1 MQTFSSGII
10 GSTRHLI
17 PLVFSVLQFPLHTL
31 ASKKIQNSLFFLM
44 RLEMENVVL
53 INERDVLSLCH
64 KSETKEIF
72 FVRN

>member
-1 MQTFSSGII
+1 
-10 GSTRHLI
+10 
-17 PLVFSVLQFPLHTL
+17 
-31 ASKKIQNSLFFLM
+31 
-44 RLEMENVVL
+44 MENVVL